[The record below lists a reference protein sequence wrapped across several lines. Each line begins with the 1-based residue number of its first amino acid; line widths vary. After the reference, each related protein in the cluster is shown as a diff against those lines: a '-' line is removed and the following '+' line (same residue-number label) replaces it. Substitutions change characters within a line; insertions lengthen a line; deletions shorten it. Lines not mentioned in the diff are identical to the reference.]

1 MYGAP
6 SFGASSL
13 NRGGGVG
20 GGGLPAPLQ
29 QDRDSRRACRC
40 LEPTKDGRL
49 HLSFECA
56 STLSRS
62 KVAFSAL
69 LLVCSLWFFLGPS
82 IGLGVS
88 SSELALRQRIRNL
101 EATLAKRVSWLTQH
115 SSHLGSH
122 LSRRGA
128 AWAPSVH
135 ADGRKH
141 LLSDPDGVSR
151 LSEYLAP
158 NTQLAPEVS
167 DHYLCGE
174 NAEVTESEVVR
185 KKLAIVVVTWRAPLS
200 LRHSLESWRD
210 NGLLDLVDEKMIFIN
225 SPQQVDYDLAKEFDF
240 DIYTTEER
248 DGNIMAGPALTYLV
262 GNTTADYVLF
272 MEKDFDLNSAKAV
285 TARELYLGMQM
296 MARGVDVYRLRGAN
310 DYPAEGMPDCCTP
323 ATPPTCPFHSNWRSG
338 GYFGDHMNWLL
349 LFCQKDPVASANGRL
364 VQCTSEPSAPTSYCF
379 GSGDTNWSNNPLIMG
394 KEWYL
399 SRLKDV
405 AMNGEKAW
413 TQNNMF
419 EFNVMMEWLAWR
431 PVAKVCV
438 SYQGIFSEWLEGTEA
453 VFKAALRARTPL
465 LTSALAHAQL
475 APRTPLTLAPHSLT
489 QNLYLNATAHHE
501 VDQ

>member
-6 SFGASSL
+6 SFGGASLS
-13 NRGGGVG
+13 RGGASAM
-20 GGGLPAPLQ
+20 LPTQHDAKHEVKE
-29 QDRDSRRACRC
+29 RRKDMCRC

-49 HLSFECA
+49 HMSFECA
-56 STLSRS
+56 STLSHA
-62 KVAFSAL
+62 KVTFSMML
-69 LLVCSLWFFLGPS
+69 FVCSIWFFLGPS
-82 IGLGVS
+82 VGLGVS
-88 SSELALRQRIRNL
+88 SSELALRQRIHNL
-101 EATLAKRVSWLTQH
+101 ESTLAKRVSWLTEH

-128 AWAPSVH
+128 AWAPTVH

-151 LSEYLAP
+151 LSEFLAP
-158 NTQLAPEVS
+158 NTQLAPDVS

-174 NAEVTESEVVR
+174 NAGVTESEVVR
-185 KKLAIVVVTWRAPLS
+185 KKLAIAVVTWRAPLS

-210 NGLLDLVDEKMIFIN
+210 NGLLDLVDEKLIFIN
-225 SPQQVDYDLAKEFDF
+225 SPQQVDFDLAREFDF
-240 DIYTTEER
+240 DVYTTEER
-248 DGNIMAGPALTYLV
+248 EGNIMAGPALTYLV
-262 GNTTADYVLF
+262 GNMSAEYVLF

-285 TARELYLGMQM
+285 TARELYLGMHM
-296 MARGVDVYRLRGAN
+296 MARGVDVYRLRGNN

-349 LFCQKDPVASANGRL
+349 LFCQKDPVESANGRL
-364 VQCTSEPSAPTSYCF
+364 VQCTKEPSAPTSYCF

-405 AMNGEKAW
+405 ALNGEKAW

-431 PVAKVCV
+431 PPAKVCV
-438 SYQGIFSEWLEGTEA
+438 SWQGIFSACGGCVCVWGGAPPLPFRCSPMAHPGHASLCLLTA
-453 VFKAALRARTPL
+453 HTAPPLFCLRA
-465 LTSALAHAQL
+465 
-475 APRTPLTLAPHSLT
+475 
-489 QNLYLNATAHHE
+489 AHHE